1 MVNASHPQVL
11 QALVIQHNNERT
23 HRPRRQLLAT
33 KNFPDHLHRS
43 VARESRKDQ
52 ELVLMYCK
60 ASSSQHWHISE
71 STWFPE
77 VDYAQWSE
85 RAPTKKHTGHIDS
98 WWFNREMVSNH
109 SKNVGHGNNNLG
121 QKMDS
126 KCLER
131 ERKASMRKIIG
142 RKLSANG
149 GWVNNYFSRC
159 TYVNVRIQFNH
170 QWYKGKVKQSNTN
183 IFLDDK
189 LEYLVIVLQKISKCN
204 GRYYKI

>member
-98 WWFNREMVSNH
+98 WWLNREMVSNH
-109 SKNVGHGNNNLG
+109 IKKVGLGNNNLG
-121 QKMDS
+121 QK
-126 KCLER
+126 
-131 ERKASMRKIIG
+131 
-142 RKLSANG
+142 
-149 GWVNNYFSRC
+149 
-159 TYVNVRIQFNH
+159 
-170 QWYKGKVKQSNTN
+170 
-183 IFLDDK
+183 
-189 LEYLVIVLQKISKCN
+189 N
-204 GRYYKI
+204 GRQMLGACKESYLKEQSSLQMQDGLISISVRALIST